1 MDDALPEPTNQPER
15 ISFDKAVP
23 GDDGEHVDVGDFR
36 QGTAA
41 SQWALS
47 RYLVGRAIGESVG
60 NSLMIVA
67 IVILALAALIWWAG
81 SIFWAVVVAVIA
93 LGVLLMRGL
102 MLAVLRRLTAAGQ
115 YGPLEDRLRALVSDT
130 RSDVL
135 RELRRIGLPGHTWTL
150 PLLGVR
156 LFRSSRRQD
165 TFDRLRTFQ
174 LDNAVPK
181 ARLDELH
188 LLLRSAVGRTGPPTV
203 GR

>member
-15 ISFDKAVP
+15 ISFQKATGDP
-23 GDDGEHVDVGDFR
+23 GEPIDVGEFR
-36 QGTAA
+36 QGSPV
-41 SQWALS
+41 SQWALG

-67 IVILALAALIWWAG
+67 VVILALAGLIWWAG
-81 SIFWAVVVAVIA
+81 SIFWAVVVAIIA
-93 LGVLLMRGL
+93 LGVLLMRAV

-115 YGPLEDRLRALVSDT
+115 YGPLEERLRSLVSDT

-135 RELRRIGLPGHTWTL
+135 RELRRIGVPGHTWTL
-150 PLLGVR
+150 PLLGLR
-156 LFRSSRRQD
+156 LFRRKRRAD
-165 TFDRLRTFQ
+165 TLERLKRFQ

-188 LLLRSAVGRTGPPTV
+188 LLLLPRQRGYPN
-203 GR
+203 